1 MEIEMYTYLIFNILI
16 IIFPF
21 LLSFD
26 RRIAFWKKW
35 PYLIFS
41 MIVTDL
47 IFVTWDSIV
56 TGIGHWSFNEDHLTG
71 IWVLGIPME
80 ELMFFITVP
89 YACLFTFEVII
100 SYLKDWK
107 VPFSRVVNFSV
118 AAVLVIGA
126 IIFRDQGYTFIVL
139 LYTALVVILLTLGKE
154 PLISRRKF
162 WIFTAG
168 TIFLFTAFNMVLTAI
183 PVVEYGPEFIWGGDG
198 LFNGRF
204 FTIPL
209 EDFFYNF
216 SMLSTYL
223 LAYKFAKRLFRRKRK
238 EHEE

>member
-1 MEIEMYTYLIFNILI
+1 MYTYLIFNILI
-16 IIFPF
+16 SIFPF
-21 LLSFD
+21 ILSFD
-26 RRIAFWKKW
+26 RKVAFWRKW

-41 MIVTDL
+41 IIVTDL

-89 YACLFTFEVII
+89 YACVFTFEVIRA
-100 SYLKDWK
+100 YLKDWE
-107 VPFSRVVNFSV
+107 VPFSRPVNFV
-118 AAVLVIGA
+118 LAAVLVIMA
-126 IIFRDQGYTFIVL
+126 LIFRDQGYTFIVL
-139 LYTALVVILLTLGKE
+139 LYTALVVILLSAGKE
-154 PLISRRKF
+154 PLLSRRKF
-162 WIFTAG
+162 WIFTLG
-168 TIFLFTAFNMVLTAI
+168 TILLFTVFNMILTAI
-183 PVVEYGPEFIWGGDG
+183 PVVEYGPEHIWGGDG

-223 LAYKFAKRLFRRKRK
+223 LAYVFAVRHFGKGRRA
-238 EHEE
+238 HEE